1 MGKLRMQEQI
11 VHIMPRILRTVGR
24 VTAFAAPFLAYRL
37 GLSIRPVLAGYKI
50 THRCN
55 LSCRHCPYWRR
66 SGPEQGFEGVVST
79 LEQLRKLGVRILIL
93 EGGEPLL
100 WRDGDKTIR
109 DVIFEA
115 RRLFTSVCLTT
126 NGILPWH
133 DLPLD
138 RVWVSLDGPPRVH
151 DSIRGPRVFE
161 RVWANLD
168 RQRDRSA
175 FVSTTINR
183 VNFDAVPEMMSM
195 LRGRVGGV
203 TIQFHYPYGG
213 LPDPLFIAPEERAP
227 LLEELIRLKIEGY
240 PVANSVASLT
250 EMKQELWTCD
260 DKLLAN
266 AEPDGSI
273 RHGCY
278 LKNRGASVCSRCG
291 FTAHN
296 EMSLA
301 FQGRWE
307 SIVTG
312 LTIFLD
318 PSAKVKKA
326 TLSKGKKEI

>member
-1 MGKLRMQEQI
+1 MGGLRSDKRITHMMSRFRRRVGI
-11 VHIMPRILRTVGR
+11 VT
-24 VTAFAAPFLAYRL
+24 TFATPFLAYRL

-55 LSCRHCPYWRR
+55 LKCRHCPYWRR
-66 SGPEQGFEGVVST
+66 SGPEEGFEGVVST

-100 WRDGDKTIR
+100 WRDGERTIR
-109 DVIFEA
+109 DVILEA
-115 RRLFTSVCLTT
+115 RRLFPSVCLTT

-151 DSIRGPRVFE
+151 DSIRGTGVFE
-161 RVWANLD
+161 RVWDNLD
-168 RQRDRSA
+168 RQSDGQA

-183 VNFDAVPEMMSM
+183 VNFHEIPELLSM

-203 TIQFHYPYGG
+203 TIQFHYPYSG
-213 LPDPLFIAPEERAP
+213 LPDPLFISPEDRAP
-227 LLEELIRLKIEGY
+227 LLDELIRLKREGY
-240 PVANSVASLT
+240 PVANSVSSLN
-250 EMKQELWTCD
+250 EMKQERWTCD

-266 AEPDGSI
+266 AEPDGTI
-273 RHGCY
+273 LHGCY

-301 FQGRWE
+301 FHGRWE

-312 LTIFLD
+312 LKIFFD
-318 PSAKVKKA
+318 PSVMVKKA
-326 TLSKGKKEI
+326 SL